1 MTLKWWWLW
10 FWRAVI
16 AIGFLLVW
24 EYAPHWQGLKD
35 RVHWVDPFFISSP
48 SRVYHE
54 LDYLFTGTRG
64 PSVWPY
70 LENTL
75 KGTFLGTAIGLA
87 IGLAAGA
94 ILSDNPR
101 LAQIVAPFI
110 TMLNSIPRI
119 ALIPIVVL
127 IVGPTLQA
135 SIISAVLVVT
145 FIAFFN
151 ALQGGRSV
159 PVNVLQNARLLG
171 ANRRQ
176 VMLRVR
182 FPYVLMWTFAA
193 LPNAIAFGLLTVVT
207 AELLTGSQG
216 MGNLVFSA
224 TTNVDATLS
233 FAVVVILSFVGVVI
247 VSVMERLKRRLLHWA
262 E

>member
-1 MTLKWWWLW
+1 MKLRWQWLW
-10 FWRAVI
+10 FWRAAITVI
-16 AIGFLLVW
+16 FLVAW
-24 EYAPHWQGLKD
+24 EYLPHWGWLHS

-48 SRVYHE
+48 SRAYHE
-54 LDYLFTGTRG
+54 LEHLFTGTHG

-75 KGTFLGTAIGLA
+75 KATFLGTAIGLA
-87 IGLAAGA
+87 IGLVAGA
-94 ILSDNPR
+94 VLSDSPR

-110 TMLNSIPRI
+110 TMMNSIPRI

-127 IVGPTLQA
+127 IVGPTLKA
-135 SIISAVLVVT
+135 SVVSAVLVVT

-159 PVNVLQNARLLG
+159 QPHVLQNARLLG
-171 ANRRQ
+171 ANRWQ
-176 VMLRVR
+176 IMFRVR

-207 AELLTGSQG
+207 TELLTGSRG

-233 FAVVVILSFVGVVI
+233 VAVVVILSVVGATI
-247 VSVMERLKRRLLHWA
+247 VALTEQLQRRLLHWA
-262 E
+262 D

>member
-1 MTLKWWWLW
+1 MWLGS
-10 FWRAVI
+10 R
-16 AIGFLLVW
+16 
-24 EYAPHWQGLKD
+24 QQ
-35 RVHWVDPFFISSP
+35 VHWVDPFFISSP
-48 SRVYHE
+48 SRVYRE
-54 LDYLFTGTRG
+54 LGYLFTGTHG

-75 KGTFLGTAIGLA
+75 KATFIGTGIGLV

-94 ILSDNPR
+94 VLSDNPR
-101 LAQIVAPFI
+101 LAQVVAPFI
-110 TMLNSIPRI
+110 TMMNSIPRI

-127 IVGPTLQA
+127 IVGPTLKA
-135 SIISAVLVVT
+135 SVISAVLVVT
-145 FIAFFN
+145 FIVFFN

-159 PVNVLQNARLLG
+159 PPHVLQNARLLG

-176 VMLRVR
+176 IMSRVR

-207 AELLTGSQG
+207 AELLTGSKG

-233 FAVVVILSFVGVVI
+233 FAVVVILSFVGVVV
-247 VSVMERLKRRLLHWA
+247 VSLTERVKRRLLHWA

>member
-1 MTLKWWWLW
+1 MNWRWLW

-16 AIGFLLVW
+16 AATFLLL
-24 EYAPHWQGLKD
+24 WQYLPD
-35 RVHWVDPFFISSP
+35 VNWVRRQVHWMDPFFISSP
-48 SRVYHE
+48 SRVYRE
-54 LDYLFTGTRG
+54 LGHLFTGSHG

-75 KGTFLGTAIGLA
+75 KATLIGTVIGLG

-101 LAQIVAPFI
+101 LAQVVGPFI
-110 TMLNSIPRI
+110 TMMNSIPRI

-127 IVGPTLQA
+127 IVGPTLKA
-135 SIISAVLVVT
+135 SVVSAVLVVT

-159 PVNVLQNARLLG
+159 PQHVLQNARLLG
-171 ANRRQ
+171 ANRFQ
-176 VMLRVR
+176 IMSRVR

-207 AELLTGSQG
+207 AELLTGSKG

-224 TTNVDATLS
+224 TENVDATLS
-233 FAVVVILSFVGVVI
+233 FAVVVILSFVGVVV
-247 VSVMERLKRRLLHWA
+247 VSLTEQLKRRLLHWA

>member
-1 MTLKWWWLW
+1 VKVRWAWLW
-10 FWRAVI
+10 FWRT
-16 AIGFLLVW
+16 AITAAFLLLW
-24 EYAPHWQGLKD
+24 EYLPDWNWLHEH
-35 RVHWVDPFFISSP
+35 VHWVDPFFISSP

-54 LDYLFTGTRG
+54 LDHLFTGTHG

-75 KGTFLGTAIGLA
+75 KATFLGTAVGIA

-94 ILSDNPR
+94 VLSDGPR
-101 LAQIVAPFI
+101 VAQIVAPFI
-110 TMLNSIPRI
+110 TMMNSIPRI

-135 SIISAVLVVT
+135 SVVSAVLVVT

-159 PVNVLQNARLLG
+159 PSHVLQNAKLLG

-176 VMLRVR
+176 IMFRVR
-182 FPYVLMWTFAA
+182 FPFVLMWTFAA

-207 AELLTGSQG
+207 TELLTGSEG

-233 FAVVVILSFVGVVI
+233 FAVVVILSFAGAVI
-247 VSVMERLKRRLLHWA
+247 VALTEQLKRRLLHWA
-262 E
+262 D

>member
-1 MTLKWWWLW
+1 MSWRWLS
-10 FWRAVI
+10 FWRIMI
-16 AIGFLLVW
+16 AGVFLLLW
-24 EYAPHWQGLKD
+24 EYLPHLAWVRH

-54 LDYLFTGTRG
+54 LGNLFTGTKG

-70 LENTL
+70 LWNTL
-75 KGTFLGTAIGLA
+75 QATFLATAIGIA
-87 IGLAAGA
+87 IGLIAGA
-94 ILSDNPR
+94 LLSDRPK
-101 LAQIVAPFI
+101 LAQVVAPFI
-110 TMLNSIPRI
+110 TMMNSIPRI

-127 IVGPTLQA
+127 IVGPTLSA
-135 SIISAVLVVT
+135 SVVSAVLVVT

-159 PVNVLQNARLLG
+159 SPHVLQNAALLG

-176 VMLRVR
+176 IMFRVR

-207 AELLTGSQG
+207 AELLTGSIG
-216 MGNLVFSA
+216 MGNLIFSA

-233 FAVVVILSFVGVVI
+233 MAVVIILSFVGTVV
-247 VSVMERLKRRLLHWA
+247 VSLTEQLKRVVLHWA
-262 E
+262 D

>member
-1 MTLKWWWLW
+1 VSKFWLW

-16 AIGFLLVW
+16 AASFLLIW
-24 EYAPHWQGLKD
+24 EYLPHVDWVREQ
-35 RVHWVDPFFISSP
+35 VHWVDPFFISSP
-48 SRVYHE
+48 SRVYTE
-54 LDYLFTGTRG
+54 LDHLFNGTHG
-64 PSVWPY
+64 APSVWPY

-75 KGTFLGTAIGLA
+75 KATFIGTAIGVT
-87 IGLAAGA
+87 IGIVLGM

-101 LAQIVAPFI
+101 LAEVVSPFI
-110 TMLNSIPRI
+110 TMMNSIPRI

-127 IVGPTLQA
+127 IVGPTLNA

-159 PVNVLQNARLLG
+159 PMQVLQNSRLLG
-171 ANRRQ
+171 AKRWQ
-176 VMLRVR
+176 ILFRVR
-182 FPYVLMWTFAA
+182 FHYVLMWTFAA

-207 AELLTGSQG
+207 AELLTGSKG
-216 MGNLVFSA
+216 MGNLIFSA

-233 FAVVVILSFVGVVI
+233 FSVVVILSVVGAVI
-247 VSVMERLKRRLLHWA
+247 VALTEQLKKRLLHWA

>member
-1 MTLKWWWLW
+1 MTRGWLW

-16 AIGFLLVW
+16 AAAFLAL
-24 EYAPHWQGLKD
+24 WQYLPQVGWVRD
-35 RVHWVDPFFISSP
+35 QVHWVDPFFISSP
-48 SRVYHE
+48 TRVYHE
-54 LDYLFTGTRG
+54 LDHLFTGTHG

-70 LENTL
+70 LVNTL
-75 KGTFLGTAIGLA
+75 KATFIGTIIGIAIGL
-87 IGLAAGA
+87 IFGA
-94 ILSDNPR
+94 LLSDRPK
-101 LAQIVAPFI
+101 LAQLVAPFI
-110 TMLNSIPRI
+110 TMMNSIPRI

-127 IVGPTLQA
+127 IVGPTLTA
-135 SIISAVLVVT
+135 AVVAAILVVT

-159 PVNVLQNARLLG
+159 PPQVLQNSMLLG

-176 VMLRVR
+176 IMFRVR

-193 LPNAIAFGLLTVVT
+193 MPNAIAFGLLTVVT
-207 AELLTGSQG
+207 SELLTGSKG
-216 MGNLVFSA
+216 MGNLIFSA

-233 FAVVVILSFVGVVI
+233 FAVVIILAFVGTVV
-247 VSVMERLKRRLLHWA
+247 VSLSEQLKKKLLHWA

>member
-1 MTLKWWWLW
+1 VSLRWLW
-10 FWRAVI
+10 FWRVMI
-16 AIGFLLVW
+16 AATFLLL
-24 EYAPHWQGLKD
+24 WQYLPEVHAVQEQ
-35 RVHWVDPFFISSP
+35 VHWVDPFFISSP
-48 SRVYHE
+48 TRVYTE
-54 LDYLFTGTRG
+54 LGNLFTGTHG

-75 KGTFLGTAIGLA
+75 KATLIGTLLGLG

-94 ILSDNPR
+94 ILSDSPR
-101 LAQIVAPFI
+101 LAQVVAPFI
-110 TMLNSIPRI
+110 TMMNSIPRI

-127 IVGPTLQA
+127 IVGPTLKA
-135 SIISAVLVVT
+135 SIISAILVVT

-159 PVNVLQNARLLG
+159 PQHVLQNAKLLG
-171 ANRRQ
+171 ANRHQ
-176 VMLRVR
+176 ILMRVR

-207 AELLTGSQG
+207 AELLTGSKG

-233 FAVVVILSFVGVVI
+233 FAVVVILSFVGVV
-247 VSVMERLKRRLLHWA
+247 VVTLSEVLKRRLLHWA
-262 E
+262 D

>member
-1 MTLKWWWLW
+1 MSWRWVW

-16 AIGFLLVW
+16 TAAFLLLW
-24 EYAPHWQGLKD
+24 EYLPEVDAVRNQ
-35 RVHWVDPFFISSP
+35 VHWVDPFFISSP
-48 SRVYHE
+48 SRVYDE
-54 LDYLFTGTRG
+54 LNHLFTGTHG
-64 PSVWPY
+64 VPSVWPY

-75 KGTFLGTAIGLA
+75 KATFIGTAIG
-87 IGLAAGA
+87 IGIGIVAGA
-94 ILSDNPR
+94 ILSDSPP
-101 LAQIVAPFI
+101 LAQIFSPFI
-110 TMLNSIPRI
+110 TMMNSIPRI

-127 IVGPTLQA
+127 IVGPTLKA
-135 SIISAVLVVT
+135 SIIAAVLVVT

-159 PVNVLQNARLLG
+159 PTHVLQNARLLG

-176 VMLRVR
+176 ILYRVR

-193 LPNAIAFGLLTVVT
+193 LPNAISFGLLTVVT

-216 MGNLVFSA
+216 MGNLIFSA

-233 FAVVVILSFVGVVI
+233 FAVVVILSVVGAVI
-247 VSVMERLKRRLLHWA
+247 VALSELLKKRLLHWA

>member
-1 MTLKWWWLW
+1 VSWRWLW
-10 FWRAVI
+10 FWRAMI
-16 AIGFLLVW
+16 AAALLLLW
-24 EYAPHWQGLKD
+24 EYLPRVAAVRHQ
-35 RVHWVDPFFISSP
+35 VHWVDPFFISSP

-54 LDYLFTGTRG
+54 LVHLFTGTHG

-75 KGTFLGTAIGLA
+75 KGTFIGTAIGLS

-110 TMLNSIPRI
+110 TMMNSIPRI

-127 IVGPTLQA
+127 IVGPTLKA
-135 SIISAVLVVT
+135 SVISAVLVVT

-159 PVNVLQNARLLG
+159 SAHVLQNARLLG

-176 VMLRVR
+176 IMFRVR

-207 AELLTGSQG
+207 AELLTGSIG

-247 VSVMERLKRRLLHWA
+247 VSLTEQLKRRLLHWA
-262 E
+262 D

>member
-1 MTLKWWWLW
+1 VSWRWLW

-16 AIGFLLVW
+16 AAAFL
-24 EYAPHWQGLKD
+24 AMWQYLPD
-35 RVHWVDPFFISSP
+35 VAWVRDQVHWVDPFFISSP
-48 SRVYHE
+48 SRVCTE
-54 LDYLFTGTRG
+54 LRHLFTGTHG

-70 LENTL
+70 LVNTL
-75 KGTFLGTAIGLA
+75 KATFLGTAIGIA

-94 ILSDNPR
+94 LLSDQPK
-101 LAQIVAPFI
+101 LAEVVAPFI
-110 TMLNSIPRI
+110 TMMNSIPRI

-127 IVGPTLQA
+127 IVGPTITA
-135 SIISAVLVVT
+135 SVISAVLVVT

-159 PVNVLQNARLLG
+159 SPHVLQNAALLG

-176 VMLRVR
+176 IMLRVR

-193 LPNAIAFGLLTVVT
+193 MPNAIAFGLLTVVT
-207 AELLTGSQG
+207 AELLTGSKG
-216 MGNLVFSA
+216 MGNLIFSA

-233 FAVVVILSFVGVVI
+233 FAVVIILSFVGTVV
-247 VSVMERLKRRLLHWA
+247 VALTEQLKRRLLHWA
-262 E
+262 D